1 MAATSKAVKLTLKKV
16 PNPMTV
22 FPNGLT
28 YRKDALT
35 RTNYFAIKVE
45 NAKGKVTYKASSK
58 AKKAGMADGD
68 KSRNL
73 QDAAGKKGAARRAAV
88 LCGISRG
95 IFISCLK
102 YPSEYYIII
111 STGTPITTDEKENV
125 IMKKLVVLMLAL
137 ILAFSCVSALA
148 DNVKMDRLTFQFVP
162 SKDADVI
169 ITGTANLPELVK
181 AEMAKLGYDIG
192 EVDISVGTSY
202 EATGEAMSAGTID
215 VGWLPGGTYAIYSQ
229 NKEVDVILTAT
240 RAGLSNDS
248 ENPADWNGDANKTL
262 PTDEQVTFYRALIYA
277 APSEKGKALAAKV
290 NAGEQL
296 TWDELNDCVW
306 AVANTSSSAGYIY
319 PTMWL
324 MDHYDGKKISDLS
337 SVITLGYADSFAQA
351 ASEQVDIVCCYADG
365 RRDYETAWNLP
376 VDQQDETGKQGM
388 GREDVIWNELNVIGV
403 TPGIYNDTVAIT
415 TAKPEINN
423 PEFIAALQQALIN
436 IINTEEGK
444 AIFSVYSHTG
454 YAIAQ
459 DSDYDGARQALTVVK

>member
-1 MAATSKAVKLTLKKV
+1 
-16 PNPMTV
+16 
-22 FPNGLT
+22 
-28 YRKDALT
+28 
-35 RTNYFAIKVE
+35 
-45 NAKGKVTYKASSK
+45 
-58 AKKAGMADGD
+58 
-68 KSRNL
+68 
-73 QDAAGKKGAARRAAV
+73 
-88 LCGISRG
+88 
-95 IFISCLK
+95 
-102 YPSEYYIII
+102 
-111 STGTPITTDEKENV
+111 
-125 IMKKLVVLMLAL
+125 MKKLVVLMLAL
-137 ILAFSCVSALA
+137 IMTLSCVSALA
-148 DNVKMDRLTFQFVP
+148 DNVKMDKLTFQFVP

-192 EVDISVGTSY
+192 EVEISVGTSY

-248 ENPADWNGDANKTL
+248 ENPADLNGDANKTL

-337 SVITLGYADSFAQA
+337 SVITLGYADAFAQA

-388 GREDVIWNELNVIGV
+388 GREDSIWNEMNVIGV
-403 TPGIYNDTVAIT
+403 TEGIYNDTVAVT
-415 TAKPEINN
+415 TAKPEIYN
-423 PEFIAALQQALIN
+423 PEFINALQTALIN
-436 IINTEEGK
+436 IINTDEGK

-454 YAIAQ
+454 YAIAS